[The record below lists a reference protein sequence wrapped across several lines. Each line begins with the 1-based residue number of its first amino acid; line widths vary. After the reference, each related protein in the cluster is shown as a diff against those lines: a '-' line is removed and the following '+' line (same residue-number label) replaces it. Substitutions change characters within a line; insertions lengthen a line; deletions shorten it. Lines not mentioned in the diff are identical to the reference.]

1 MLVRLLDLTSRNC
14 FETISAFFHV
24 VTTDEEAQLSGDP
37 LKKIRPLHNEIKMK
51 CLEFYQLL
59 RELSIDER
67 IVKSKARTHFRQY
80 IRNTPTKWGFKYWVL
95 ADPTGY
101 TVDFNLY
108 CGKERTVPLSGQGL
122 SYDVMELVQPFQLQV
137 AITNAFVLHK
147 WQLMMQGSR
156 TPSES
161 LFRDKVVLSIIRS
174 YSPTP
179 DPLSYPATCR
189 VQHGSTA
196 FSGSSRRCCYCQQ
209 RTRRYC
215 PDCPFQ
221 PVLCQY
227 ADRDCHG
234 EWHSP
239 PSV

>member
-1 MLVRLLDLTSRNC
+1 M
-14 FETISAFFHV
+14 
-24 VTTDEEAQLSGDP
+24 
-37 LKKIRPLHNEIKMK
+37 
-51 CLEFYQLL
+51 
-59 RELSIDER
+59 
-67 IVKSKARTHFRQY
+67 
-80 IRNTPTKWGFKYWVL
+80 
-95 ADPTGY
+95 
-101 TVDFNLY
+101 
-108 CGKERTVPLSGQGL
+108 PLSC
-122 SYDVMELVQPFQLQV
+122 
-137 AITNAFVLHK
+137 TK
-147 WQLMMQGSR
+147 WQLMMQGTR

-239 PSV
+239 AFSVNRHVWFRKQKQRLTRVESTEVPAKRRGRPMGVPDKKKRKKRTVQ